1 MLVLP
6 EAFRALSFYAQFI
19 VYRLEPKQGKPG
31 KMDKLPIDAATG
43 WKRSAHDS
51 AIWLTFEAA
60 SEAAQRLG
68 AGHGVGF
75 SFTSEDP
82 FFFVDLDNC
91 LIDGTWTPTAIDICN
106 RLSGAAVEVSQSG
119 KGLHIIGSYTTI
131 PDHACKN
138 DAIGSEL
145 YHWGRFVA
153 LTGLHAK
160 GDAGADMT
168 GSLPTIITDHYPP
181 SPTNSSEPA
190 EWTIGPME
198 GYGGPEDDD
207 ALVAKARASGGGIAG
222 AVFGNRATFDDLW
235 TANGEALGKAYPDN
249 FGARLYDESSA
260 DAALASRLAFW
271 TGCDCERIERIMWL
285 SGLAREKW
293 TAHGS
298 YMQRTI
304 TGAVGKCDTIYTGKR
319 PGTEMT
325 SEPLELVT
333 STSAIAE
340 LAEGF
345 QYMAPTQQMDYF
357 NGCIYVQSV
366 HRVFTPRGALLRPEQ
381 FRATYGGYL
390 FVMDTN
396 NDKTTKS
403 AWEAFTESQAIRY
416 PMAES
421 LTFRPE
427 MPPGQMLT
435 EEGHEVVNTYIP
447 AIVRK
452 MSGDVSP
459 FLKHLSLVLPDP
471 NDYAIALA
479 YMAACVQH
487 IGVKFQWAPLFQGA
501 PGNGK
506 TLFTRCV
513 ARAVGMKYSHFPK
526 ADQVGNKFNS
536 WMMGKVFIGIEDIY
550 VPGHRQDIISSL
562 LPLITNED
570 LPIEP
575 KGVDQ
580 LSVRVCANFIL
591 NTNPKDGL
599 RKTRDDR
606 RFAVFFTAQQSA
618 ADILKD
624 GMGGNYFPDLY
635 AWLKKDGYAMVAE
648 YLSNYAIPDELNPA
662 TACHRAP
669 ITSTTNTAIEH
680 GIGLVEQEI
689 MEAVEEGRPGFAG
702 GWISSIALDKLLE
715 TIRMSRAVPPRR
727 RREVLQSL
735 GYDWHPALP
744 KGRVNNPTTIDRG
757 KPRLFVTQEHASLT
771 LQAPAEVVRAYQD
784 AQASPLAEA
793 VFNS

>member
-19 VYRLEPKQGKPG
+19 VYRLEPKKDKPG
-31 KMDKLPIDAATG
+31 KMDKLPIDAGTG
-43 WKRSAHDS
+43 YKHSAHDP

-75 SFTSEDP
+75 AFTNEDP

-91 LIDGTWTPTAIDICN
+91 LIGGAWTPAAIDICA
-106 RLSGAAVEVSQSG
+106 RFSGAAVEVSQSG
-119 KGLHIIGSYTTI
+119 SGLHIIGSYTSI
-131 PDHACKN
+131 PDHACEIT
-138 DAIGSEL
+138 DLGGF
-145 YHWGRFVA
+145 YHWGRFCA
-153 LTGLHAK
+153 LTGLQAK
-160 GDAGADMT
+160 GDAGADM
-168 GSLPTIITDHYPP
+168 SSVLPAVISDYYPP
-181 SPTNSSEPA
+181 TPSNSSEPA
-190 EWTIGPME
+190 EWGIGAME
-198 GYGGPEDDD
+198 GYDGPADDD
-207 ALVAKARASGGGIAG
+207 ELIAKARASGGSIAG
-222 AVFGNRATFDDLW
+222 AVFSNRATFDDLW

-285 SGLAREKW
+285 SGLVREKW
-293 TAHGS
+293 TAHSS

-319 PGTEMT
+319 PATE
-325 SEPLELVT
+325 SKPDPVELVT
-333 STSAIAE
+333 SSSAIAE

-345 QYMAPTQQMDYF
+345 QYMAPAQQMSYF
-357 NGCIYVQSV
+357 NGCIYVQDV
-366 HRVFTPRGALLRPEQ
+366 HRVFTPRGTLLRPDQ

-390 FVMDTN
+390 FVMDMN

-403 AWEAFTESQAIRY
+403 AWEAFTESQAVRY

-427 MPPGQMLT
+427 EPPGQMLQ
-435 EEGHEVVNTYIP
+435 EEGREVVNTYTP
-447 AIVRK
+447 AIVRRAE
-452 MSGDVSP
+452 GDASP
-459 FLKHLSLVLPDP
+459 FLNHLAALLPDP
-471 NDYAIALA
+471 YDYAIALA

-506 TLFTRCV
+506 TLLTRCV
-513 ARAVGMKYSHFPK
+513 SYAVGMKYSHFPK
-526 ADQVGNKFNS
+526 ADEMGGKFNS
-536 WMMGKVFIGIEDIY
+536 WMLNKVFIGVEDIY
-550 VPGHRQDIISSL
+550 VPGHRQDILSSL
-562 LPLITNED
+562 LPLITND
-570 LPIEP
+570 ILPIEL

-580 LSVRVCANFIL
+580 ISARVCANFIL
-591 NTNPKDGL
+591 NCNPKDGL
-599 RKTRDDR
+599 RKVRDDR
-606 RFAVFFTAQQSA
+606 RFAIFFTAQQSA
-618 ADILKD
+618 ADIQRD
-624 GMGGNYFPDLY
+624 GMGGSYFPDLY
-635 AWLKKDGYAMVAE
+635 SWLKGDGYAIVAE
-648 YLSNYAIPDELNPA
+648 YLATYEIPDELNPGTYA
-662 TACHRAP
+662 SHRAP
-669 ITSTTNTAIEH
+669 ITSSTNDAIEH
-680 GIGLVEQEI
+680 GVGHVEQEI
-689 MEAVEEGRPGFAG
+689 MEAIEEGRPGFAG
-702 GWISSIALDKLLE
+702 GWVSSIALDKLLE
-715 TIRMSRAVPPRR
+715 SIRMTRAIPPNR

-735 GYDWHPALP
+735 GYDWHPALL

-757 KPRLFVTQEHASLT
+757 KPRLFIKAKHSSLT
-771 LQAPAEVVRAYQD
+771 LECPADVARAYQD